1 MCGSRQNAQQKMR
14 TKSIASSE
22 IAPKKGLLQAGN
34 MLSFRT
40 VFRSVDFGAPFIHRR
55 RGREETVI
63 Y

>member
-1 MCGSRQNAQQKMR
+1 
-14 TKSIASSE
+14 
-22 IAPKKGLLQAGN
+22 